1 MSRTRPT
8 GDAADRDGT
17 GTFHPAEQRIVPG
30 SDLRGTTTI
39 AVDACVVGAGAGG
52 AVAAKELSEGGMRV
66 ALLEEG
72 DWEDTATFT
81 ARPRE
86 MTTRLYRD
94 AGQVATVGRPPI
106 LLPVGCAVGGTTL
119 INSATCFRTPAP
131 VLERWREELGLHE
144 LTESELEPWFRRVE
158 RELNVVQVPP
168 DLAGRNAAVVRRGVE
183 RLGWSGDFLYR
194 NVRGCVGAGVC
205 AFGCP
210 SGAKQHT
217 GITYVPKAWAAG
229 ATTYTGARVEGV
241 EVQGGAARAVT
252 ARTSG
257 GGRLR
262 VRCEHVV
269 LAAGAIHTPL
279 LLRRSGVGTASGW
292 LGRNLSIHPCT
303 AVKAIFEER
312 IDMWHGVPQS
322 YYCDEWAHE
331 GFVLEG
337 AAGPPDYIAASIPRS
352 GPEHRALMERYPHM
366 SQFGIMVC
374 DVSRGSVRELAGRPQ
389 IRYDLDACD
398 ARAVRRGIE
407 ALCEIYWAAGAREVI
422 VPVGRIPTLRN
433 GETRPFGD
441 APVRPGD
448 LTLMAFHPLGT
459 ARAGADPAASV
470 VDGSG
475 RVHGVSGVHVLD
487 GAMVPSALGVN
498 PQITIM
504 ALATRAA
511 FALLGAPAPDEPAP
525 ERMAVP
531 RPATPVA
538 A

>member
-1 MSRTRPT
+1 VRPT
-8 GDAADRDGT
+8 GDAAYRDGT
-17 GTFHPAEQRIVPG
+17 GTFHPAQRRVVDG
-30 SDLRGTTTI
+30 ADLHGDTTI
-39 AVDACVVGAGAGG
+39 AVDACVIGAGAGG
-52 AVAAKELSEGGMRV
+52 AVAAKELAEGGMRV

-72 DWEDTATFT
+72 RWEDTDSFT

-106 LLPVGCAVGGTTL
+106 LLPLGKAVGGTTL
-119 INSATCFRTPAP
+119 INSGTCFRTPAA
-131 VLERWREELGLHE
+131 VLARWRTELGLE
-144 LTESELEPWFRRVE
+144 GFTEAELEPWFRRVE

-183 RLGWSGDFLYR
+183 ALGWSGDFLYR

-217 GITYVPKAWAAG
+217 GVTYVPKAWAAG
-229 ATTYTGARVEGV
+229 ATTYTGTRAQGIDVR
-241 EVQGGAARAVT
+241 GGAARAVE
-252 ARTSG
+252 ARTRA

-262 VRCEHVV
+262 VACEHVV
-269 LAAGAIHTPL
+269 VAAGAIHTPL
-279 LLRRSGVGTASGW
+279 LLRRAGLGAGSGW
-292 LGRNLSIHPCT
+292 LGRNLSIHPCA

-312 IDMWHGVPQS
+312 VEMWRGVPQS
-322 YYCDEWAHE
+322 YYCDEFADE

-366 SQFGIMVC
+366 SQFGIMIC
-374 DVSRGSVRELAGRPQ
+374 DVARGRVRAVAGRPQ
-389 IRYDLDACD
+389 ITYDLDPRDVHALQ
-398 ARAVRRGIE
+398 RGIE

-422 VPVGRIPTLRN
+422 VPSPRVPILRD
-433 GETRPFGD
+433 GETRPFAHARLRAGE
-441 APVRPGD
+441 

-459 ARAGADPAASV
+459 ARAGSDPAASV
-470 VDGSG
+470 VDGRG
-475 RVHGVSGVHVLD
+475 RVHGVGGVHVLD

-511 FALLGAPAPDEPAP
+511 FAVLGAPAPDEPAP

-531 RPATPVA
+531 RPATPVVA
-538 A
+538 